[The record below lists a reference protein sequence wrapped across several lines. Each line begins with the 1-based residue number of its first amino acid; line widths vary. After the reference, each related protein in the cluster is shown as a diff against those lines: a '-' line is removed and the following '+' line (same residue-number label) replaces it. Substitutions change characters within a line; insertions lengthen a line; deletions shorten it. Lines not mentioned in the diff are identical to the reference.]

1 MNPKELSMTATPPW
15 LDDAVF
21 YEIYPQ
27 SFYDSNGDGIGDLPG
42 IIEKLDYI
50 QSLGVTALWL
60 NPCFVSPFQDAG
72 YDVSDYYRIAPR
84 YGTNEDARRLFA
96 AARQRGIRVLLD
108 LVAGHT
114 SIEHPWFRA
123 SCQHERNEYSDWYIW
138 TDSAWT
144 WDVPGLRLI
153 NGYAQRDATYVTNF
167 FYSQPALNY
176 GFANPDPRYPWQ
188 QSVDAPGP
196 QAVRREMVKIMR
208 AWLDMGCSGFRVD
221 MASSLVKADPGWRET
236 KKLWLEVRAWLDQEY
251 PEAVL
256 VAEWSNP
263 TAAIAGG
270 YHMDFLIHFG
280 SRGYNALLRKPH
292 GTGPGVDPYGFS
304 FFDSAGHGN
313 IMEFLDD
320 YMAHYR
326 NTKGQGQICLVT
338 GNHDIVPRLS
348 MNRATADL
356 ELCFLFLL
364 TMPGVPYIYY
374 GDEIGLRTIVGLPSK
389 EGGYQRT
396 WVRTPM
402 QWTEGLNAGFS
413 PAPADRLYLPVDAA
427 PDRPTV
433 AAQDGDAQSLLN
445 RVRRLVALRHTHP
458 ALRAS
463 GEWEIL
469 YADRGKYPLVY
480 RRSQGD
486 EMIVVALNPAGYP
499 VSVDLPAHALPRA
512 PQTLYGLPS
521 PFQRTADGWRLQ
533 MPGVSGGVY
542 GLGRGSSAG

>member
-1 MNPKELSMTATPPW
+1 MATTPPW

-50 QSLGVTALWL
+50 QSLGVSALWL

-114 SIEHPWFRA
+114 SIEHPWFQS
-123 SCQHERNEYSDWYIW
+123 SCRHQRNEYSDWYIW

-144 WDVPGLRLI
+144 WDVPGVRLI
-153 NGYAQRDATYVTNF
+153 NGYAERDATYVTNF

-188 QSVDAPGP
+188 QPVDAPGP
-196 QAVRREMVKIMR
+196 QAVRREMAKIMR

-236 KKLWLEVRAWLDQEY
+236 KKLWRQVRAWLDRDY

-280 SRGYNALLRKPH
+280 SRGYNALLRKPY
-292 GTGPGVDPYGFS
+292 GDGPGVDPYGFS
-304 FFDSAGHGN
+304 FFDRAGHGN

-320 YMAHYR
+320 YLAHYHR
-326 NTKGQGQICLVT
+326 TKGQGQICLVT

-348 MNRATADL
+348 MDRTTDDL

-374 GDEIGLRTIVGLPSK
+374 GDEIGMRTIAGLPSK

-396 WVRTPM
+396 GARTPM
-402 QWTEGLNAGFS
+402 QWGEGPNAGFS
-413 PAPADRLYLPVDAA
+413 AAPADKLYLPVDPAV
-427 PDRPTV
+427 DRPTV
-433 AAQDGDAQSLLN
+433 AAQESEAQSLLN
-445 RVRRLVALRHTHP
+445 RVRALVALRRAHP
-458 ALRAS
+458 ALHAS
-463 GEWEIL
+463 GELEIL

-486 EMIVVALNPAGYP
+486 EAIIVALNPAGYP
-499 VSVDLPAHALPRA
+499 VSVHLPAATFSRA
-512 PQTLYGLPS
+512 PQAIYGLPS
-521 PFQRTADGWRLQ
+521 PFQRAAGGWSLH

-542 GLGRGSSAG
+542 QL